1 MFTFFLDKDHN
12 LIYHLNMNNLKEVD
26 LSEIDL
32 KNAFFHFTDTANLDS
47 IAERGLLPSIGE
59 NSRGVEKRSKSF
71 FAMGNVGALEICN
84 VWIKWLIYMKQRIT
98 YLKKAQSPQETDE
111 LKNQFDS
118 DFLSGKIYTEESK
131 IDAFNRFY
139 KIMSTKSYLI
149 LELEEN
155 VDYSLSDFDDVKKYC
170 AKQEITH
177 ALYGQTENINNDKM
191 ERWNMHTI
199 EGVVIPPEKI
209 KLLHDQNSYSAYDI
223 IKSLYQRT
231 KTDDVKLD
239 FLVEFFKYAKELEVC
254 ATEEL

>member
-1 MFTFFLDKDHN
+1 
-12 LIYHLNMNNLKEVD
+12 MNNLKEVD

-32 KNAFFHFTDTANLDS
+32 KNAFFHFTDTVNLDS

-71 FAMGNVGALEICN
+71 FAIGNVGALEICN

-155 VDYSLSDFDDVKKYC
+155 VDYSLSDFDDVK
-170 AKQEITH
+170 
-177 ALYGQTENINNDKM
+177 NIVQSK
-191 ERWNMHTI
+191 
-199 EGVVIPPEKI
+199 
-209 KLLHDQNSYSAYDI
+209 
-223 IKSLYQRT
+223 KSLTHCMVKQKILTMT
-231 KTDDVKLD
+231 KWKGGICTL
-239 FLVEFFKYAKELEVC
+239 LREL
-254 ATEEL
+254 LFRRKK